1 VTELYYPLHS
11 LREGHWFKL
20 ICGASFQHL
29 PAVRNLTL
37 AYTLAGADC
46 IDVAADPAVIAAA
59 KEAIEVASELGEVA
73 QVRGFGFR
81 SRPWLMV
88 SLNDGEDP
96 HFRKA
101 EFNPELCPTDCPR
114 PCEKICPA
122 QAIVFQKA
130 SDHTQRKKEKEGAQ
144 EGSRIPNSQPQI
156 SSRRIAQRETPLISD
171 IQQPKSDQHFSGVID
186 QQCYGCGRCLP
197 VCPSELIYTRS
208 YVSAPE
214 AIAPLILQSGVDA
227 LEIHTQ
233 VGHFADFQ
241 RLWSAIAPW
250 VEKLKLLAIS
260 CPDDDG
266 LIEYLWSLHKLI
278 TPLPCALVWQTD
290 GRPMSG
296 DIGTGATRAA
306 VKLSEKVI
314 AAGLPGYVQLAGG
327 TNNHTVA
334 KLKAAGLLKEWEM
347 GTGAL
352 VRREWGM
359 GKQEEKTKSMKAP
372 FSSLNSTPYSL
383 LADSYSQPYVAGIA
397 YGSYARV
404 LLSPILD
411 KLEELNGED
420 VERNL
425 VSHQNP
431 AFGHLEALPELLW
444 QAVASAHSL
453 VSQLKFRKKL
463 PQPLPN

>member
-1 VTELYYPLHS
+1 MTELYYPLHS

-101 EFNPELCPTDCPR
+101 EFNPEWCPTDCPR

-156 SSRRIAQRETPLISD
+156 GSRRIAQRETPLISD

-241 RLWSAIAPW
+241 RLWNAIAPW

-266 LIEYLWSLHKLI
+266 LIEYLWSLHELI

-306 VKLSEKVI
+306 VKLSKKVI
-314 AAGLPGYVQLAGG
+314 TAGLPGYVQLAGG

-334 KLKAAGLLKEWEM
+334 KLKAAGLLKEW
-347 GTGAL
+347 
-352 VRREWGM
+352 GM
-359 GKQEEKTKSMKAP
+359 GNEEDRGDIKET
-372 FSSLNSTPYSL
+372 FSLSSVSPYSKADTVASPL
-383 LADSYSQPYVAGIA
+383 LAPPYSQPYVAGIA

-411 KLEELNGED
+411 KLEEFNGED
-420 VERNL
+420 VGRNL
-425 VSHQNP
+425 ASHQSP
-431 AFGHLEALPELLW
+431 SFGHLEALPELLW